1 MLPSSPSLLLLL
13 LLLTALLLL
22 LPLTTAQ
29 TTTPPTPTAPPTP
42 TVTKIISLFYLN
54 DRAHDDFPRPY
65 TPTPHAIP
73 GRVIATDSLLNLTTY
88 IVTKTQ
94 SFPGRRRP
102 PFGNNP
108 PPWAKTLTLP
118 PSSLPTPWWRP
129 NFGDR
134 NGTGQPITI
143 TQGPSTFMFTGS
155 RGWEKGQSVVNRCS
169 LGGTTEAVCNLTHV
183 GRAWYTG
190 DREWEGEYST
200 YSYTW
205 TEGDRFGFVG
215 VTVTAG
221 GEMLSEENGGDD
233 GVGTTGK
240 GDGVRSANGGVGR
253 RGVNGGV
260 MMGWVVWVVM
270 GLLGGL

>member
-1 MLPSSPSLLLLL
+1 MLPSSPSLLL

-29 TTTPPTPTAPPTP
+29 TTTPPTPTAPNPNRHQNHLP
-42 TVTKIISLFYLN
+42 LLPQ
-54 DRAHDDFPRPY
+54 RPRPRRLPQPY

-94 SFPGRRRP
+94 SFPGRHRP
-102 PFGNNP
+102 PFGTNP
-108 PPWAKTLTLP
+108 PPWAKTLTSPL
-118 PSSLPTPWWRP
+118 SSLPTPWWRP

-183 GRAWYTG
+183 GSAWYTG
-190 DREWEGEYST
+190 DRGWEGEYST

-233 GVGTTGK
+233 GV
-240 GDGVRSANGGVGR
+240 RSANGGVGR
-253 RGVNGGV
+253 RGVNKGV